1 MSDRVGRDDEP
12 PAALPREASWGLTR
26 IQKCAILC
34 TDTTRLGVGTKEAK
48 AMEKSWLRGMLLG
61 VSLALLLA
69 GGVALAQGL
78 YFTIEKECVECWPG
92 TGEPTGDRYLQPYT
106 WGGWNPQLEL
116 CQRIRIDGE
125 LLMEY
130 CGGSL
135 PPEDPV
141 TGTEWFPC
149 GGIRMG
155 ASMLGL
161 DVGVS
166 QPTDSLGEWVVRFW
180 QENPPGTVVD
190 SASVTFLVA
199 ETCEVEF
206 VPEPGTLMLLGS
218 GLAGL
223 AGYATLRWRSRK

>member
-1 MSDRVGRDDEP
+1 MR
-12 PAALPREASWGLTR
+12 
-26 IQKCAILC
+26 
-34 TDTTRLGVGTKEAK
+34 
-48 AMEKSWLRGMLLG
+48 KSWLRGMLLG

-92 TGEPTGDRYLQPYT
+92 TGAPTEDRYLQPFA

-116 CQRIRIDGE
+116 CHRFSIDGE
-125 LLMEY
+125 LLGEY
-130 CGGSL
+130 CSDLL

-141 TGTEWFPC
+141 TGTDWFHC
-149 GGIRMG
+149 EGSMGGV
-155 ASMLGL
+155 SMLGF
-161 DVGVS
+161 DVDVS
-166 QPTDSLGEWVVRFW
+166 QPEDFLGEWVVRFW

-190 SASVTFLVA
+190 SASGTFLVA
-199 ETCEVEF
+199 EVCPEAVEF

-223 AGYATLRWRSRK
+223 AGYATLRWRTRE